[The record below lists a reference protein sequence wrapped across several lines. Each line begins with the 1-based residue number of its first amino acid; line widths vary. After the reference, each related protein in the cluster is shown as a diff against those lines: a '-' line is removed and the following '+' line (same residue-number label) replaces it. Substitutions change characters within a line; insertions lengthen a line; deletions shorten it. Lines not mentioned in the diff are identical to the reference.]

1 MEDDSSLS
9 REQLIEKIKELK
21 RLNKQLL
28 EENEQE
34 TRLDFSWS
42 GNLGHWYW
50 DIPANTVTFNPLK
63 ITNLGYSREEI
74 PERVSYHY
82 FTEKLHPD
90 DFDKTMDAMKDHL
103 SGKTDVYE
111 VEYRI
116 QAKDGSYKWYSDRGR
131 ITQYGENGKPA
142 FLAGIVFDISESKE
156 LQLQLE
162 NENRILAEQSNVD
175 VLTKVKNR
183 RALMTRLEEET
194 EEAQKSMLPLS
205 IAMFDIDNFKKLNDS
220 YGHLYGD
227 RVLFEVASIM
237 QKSIRE
243 EDVIGRYGGEEF
255 MVLFRNTGIEKA
267 RSISERIRE
276 AIAANSFKGNV
287 LVTVS
292 GGVSQ
297 YQGAAVQDLIHDA
310 DMNLYAAKRNG
321 KNQIK

>member
-194 EEAQKSMLPLS
+194 EEAQKSKLPLS

-227 RVLFEVASIM
+227 RVLLEVASIM

-287 LVTVS
+287 RVTVS